1 MNKKYF
7 KEVLGNKKTL
17 KNLGI
22 NVFIWITLS
31 FLLVFLGESFHR
43 GSIEN
48 GKDFLDNQITVFLLN
63 YLIFLMIT
71 SIAFFFKKTRMV
83 YGIIS
88 TILMGFYMASGV
100 ITGFRGTPLIWA
112 DMFSF
117 KEGLAIA
124 GNYLNLNILKYTVI
138 ALVIIIAILVFL
150 WFSERYKSRNK
161 VINPYGFIIFPL
173 SIFAVGTFYGN
184 AKGSIEVYRWDLP
197 VSYERNGF
205 MYSFLDTAA
214 GFKVKEPSDY
224 NKASIEKIKNDIIEE
239 AQLASNDTKMASAMP
254 AKFPN
259 IIIVQLESFMDL
271 HRINGLTFKEDPI
284 PTFRKISSES
294 TNGFLKVP
302 TYGGGTVRSEFE
314 VLTGLS
320 TDYLPVGEIPN
331 NNILKKQPV
340 ESLAYILH
348 DYGYGT
354 NVIHNYE
361 GNFYNRDTVY
371 PNLGFDKY
379 ISMEYMDKPNNQSWQ
394 YPEDVLNIKPIEDII
409 SNNEKPQFIYNV
421 TVESH
426 GGYSSSD
433 FKNYTVDG
441 NLDQEEKNE
450 LQCYIDKLRGVDEY
464 IKELLDYV
472 ESSGEPTV
480 IAMFGDHLPSLKIIN
495 DDESVL
501 KDGNKYLADFF
512 IWDNIGLPKENIN
525 MEAEEFTTYILE
537 KLNMVAGV
545 MPTFHNACKDDEH
558 YKEDFELLQYDMLF
572 GNKYI
577 LNENKNKYE
586 KTNMKM
592 GLKEITLNNYDIK
605 DDILTVTGDNFN
617 YKSKIIINGK
627 IKETNFIDE
636 NTLTTTEI
644 PSNIKSISVGQIGK
658 YDKILSSSNSLEIK

>member
-7 KEVLGNKKTL
+7 KELLGNKKTL

-48 GKDFLDNQITVFLLN
+48 GKNFLDNQTTVFLLN

-138 ALVIIIAILVFL
+138 ALVIIIAILVLF

-173 SIFAVGTFYGN
+173 SIFAVWAFYGN
-184 AKGSIEVYRWDLP
+184 AKGIIEVYRWDLP

-205 MYSFLDTAA
+205 IYSFLDTAA

-271 HRINGLTFKEDPI
+271 DRINGLTFTEDPI
-284 PTFRKISSES
+284 PTFRKIASES

-394 YPEDVLNIKPIEDII
+394 YPEDVLNIEPIEDII

-433 FKNYTVDG
+433 FENYTVDG

-545 MPTFHNACKDDEH
+545 MPTFHNAYKDDEQ

>member
-48 GKDFLDNQITVFLLN
+48 GKDFLDNQTTVFLLN

-100 ITGFRGTPLIWA
+100 ILGFRGTPLIWA

-124 GNYLNLNILKYTVI
+124 GNYLNLNILKYAVI
-138 ALVIIIAILVFL
+138 ALVIIIAILVLL

-161 VINPYGFIIFPL
+161 VINLYGFIILPL
-173 SIFAVGTFYGN
+173 SILAVGAFYGN

-254 AKFPN
+254 AEFPN

-271 HRINGLTFKEDPI
+271 DRINGLTFTEDPI
-284 PTFRKISSES
+284 PTFRKIASES

-379 ISMEYMDKPNNQSWQ
+379 ISMEYMDKPTNADWQ
-394 YPEDVLNIKPIEDII
+394 YPEDVLNIEPIEDII

-433 FKNYTVDG
+433 FENYTVDG
-441 NLDQEEKNE
+441 DLDQEEKNE

-512 IWDNIGLPKENIN
+512 IWDNIGLPKENVN

-545 MPTFHNACKDDEH
+545 MSTFHNACKDDEN

-644 PSNIKSISVGQIGK
+644 PSNIKNISVGQIGK

>member
-48 GKDFLDNQITVFLLN
+48 GKNFLDNQTTVFLLN

-124 GNYLNLNILKYTVI
+124 GNYLNLNILKYAVI

-173 SIFAVGTFYGN
+173 SIFAVGAFYGN

-239 AQLASNDTKMASAMP
+239 SQLASNDTKMASAMP

-284 PTFRKISSES
+284 PTFRKIASES

-433 FKNYTVDG
+433 FENYTVDG

>member
-48 GKDFLDNQITVFLLN
+48 GKDFLDNQTTVFLLN

-100 ITGFRGTPLIWA
+100 ITWFRGTPLIWA

-124 GNYLNLNILKYTVI
+124 GNYLNLNILKYAVI

-205 MYSFLDTAA
+205 IYSFLDTAA

-254 AKFPN
+254 AEFPN

-379 ISMEYMDKPNNQSWQ
+379 ISMEYMDKPTNADWQ
-394 YPEDVLNIKPIEDII
+394 YPEDVLNIEPIEDII

-433 FKNYTVDG
+433 FENYTVDG
-441 NLDQEEKNE
+441 DLDQEEKNE

-512 IWDNIGLPKENIN
+512 IWDNIGLPKENVN

-545 MPTFHNACKDDEH
+545 MPTFHNAYKDDEH

>member
-7 KEVLGNKKTL
+7 KEILGNKKTL
-17 KNLGI
+17 KNLVI
-22 NVFIWITLS
+22 NLFIWITLS
-31 FLLVFLGESFHR
+31 FCLVFLGESFHR

-48 GKDFLDNQITVFLLN
+48 GKNFLDNQPTVFVLN

-71 SIAFFFKKTRMV
+71 SIAFLFKKTRMV

-88 TILMGFYMASGV
+88 TILMGFYIASGV
-100 ITGFRGTPLIWA
+100 ILGFRGTPLIWA

-124 GNYLNLNILKYTVI
+124 GNYLNLNILKYVVI
-138 ALVIIIAILVFL
+138 ALVVIIAILVLL

-161 VINPYGFIIFPL
+161 VINPYGFIILPL
-173 SIFAVGTFYGN
+173 SIFVIGAFYGSE
-184 AKGSIEVYRWDLP
+184 KGCIEVYRWDLP
-197 VSYERNGF
+197 TSYDRNGF

-224 NKASIEKIKNDIIEE
+224 NKDSIEDIKNDIIEE
-239 AQLASNDTKMASAMP
+239 TKLASNDVKMASAIP
-254 AKFPN
+254 AEFPN

-271 HRINGLTFKEDPI
+271 ERINGLTFTEDPI
-284 PTFRKISSES
+284 PTFRKIASES
-294 TNGFLKVP
+294 TQGFLKVP
-302 TYGGGTVRSEFE
+302 VYGGGTVRSEFE

-379 ISMEYMDKPNNQSWQ
+379 ISMEYMDKPTNADWQ
-394 YPEDVLNIKPIEDII
+394 YPEDVLNIEPIEDII

-433 FKNYTVDG
+433 FENYTVDG
-441 NLDQEEKNE
+441 KLDQEEKNE
-450 LQCYIDKLRGVDEY
+450 LQCYIDKLRGVDKY
-464 IKELLDYV
+464 IKELVDYV
-472 ESSGEPTV
+472 EASGEPTV

-545 MPTFHNACKDDEH
+545 MPTFHNSCKDDEN

-644 PSNIKSISVGQIGK
+644 PSNIKNISVGQIGK
-658 YDKILSSSNSLEIK
+658 YDKILSTSNSLEIK

>member
-7 KEVLGNKKTL
+7 KELLGNKKTL

-48 GKDFLDNQITVFLLN
+48 GKNFLDNQTTVFLLN

-124 GNYLNLNILKYTVI
+124 GNYLNLNILKYAVI

-173 SIFAVGTFYGN
+173 SIFAVGAFYGN

-239 AQLASNDTKMASAMP
+239 SQLASNDTKMASAMP

-284 PTFRKISSES
+284 PTFRKIASES

-433 FKNYTVDG
+433 FENYTVDG

>member
-7 KEVLGNKKTL
+7 KELLGNKKTL

-48 GKDFLDNQITVFLLN
+48 GKNFLDNQTTVFLLN

-138 ALVIIIAILVFL
+138 ALVIIIAILVLL

-173 SIFAVGTFYGN
+173 SIFAVGAFYGN

-205 MYSFLDTAA
+205 IYSFLDTAA

-284 PTFRKISSES
+284 PTFRKIASES

-394 YPEDVLNIKPIEDII
+394 YPEDVLNIEPIEDII

-433 FKNYTVDG
+433 FENYTVDG

>member
-7 KEVLGNKKTL
+7 KELLGNKKTL

-48 GKDFLDNQITVFLLN
+48 GKNFLDNQTTVFLLN

-124 GNYLNLNILKYTVI
+124 GNYLNLNILKYAVI

-173 SIFAVGTFYGN
+173 SIFAVGAFYGN

-205 MYSFLDTAA
+205 IYSFLDTAA

-284 PTFRKISSES
+284 PTFRKIASES

-394 YPEDVLNIKPIEDII
+394 YPEDVLNIEPIEDII

-433 FKNYTVDG
+433 FENYTVDG

>member
-284 PTFRKISSES
+284 PTFRKIASES

>member
-184 AKGSIEVYRWDLP
+184 AKGSIEVYRWNLP

-239 AQLASNDTKMASAMP
+239 SQLASNDTKMASAMP

-284 PTFRKISSES
+284 PTFRKIASES

-354 NVIHNYE
+354 NVVHNYE

-433 FKNYTVDG
+433 FENYTVDG

-605 DDILTVTGDNFN
+605 DDILTVTGNNFN

>member
-7 KEVLGNKKTL
+7 KELLGNKKTL

-48 GKDFLDNQITVFLLN
+48 GKNFLDNQTTVFLLN

-138 ALVIIIAILVFL
+138 ALVIIIAILVLL

-173 SIFAVGTFYGN
+173 SIFAVGAFYGN

-284 PTFRKISSES
+284 PTFRKIASES

-394 YPEDVLNIKPIEDII
+394 YPEDVLNIEPIEDII

-433 FKNYTVDG
+433 FENYTVDG

-512 IWDNIGLPKENIN
+512 IWDNIGLPKENVN

-545 MPTFHNACKDDEH
+545 MPTFHNACKDDEN

>member
-7 KEVLGNKKTL
+7 KEILGNKKTL

-48 GKDFLDNQITVFLLN
+48 GKNFLDNQTTVFLLN

-138 ALVIIIAILVFL
+138 ALVIIIAILVLL

-173 SIFAVGTFYGN
+173 SIFAVGAFYGN

-205 MYSFLDTAA
+205 IYSFLDTAA

-284 PTFRKISSES
+284 PTFRKIASES

-394 YPEDVLNIKPIEDII
+394 YPEDVLNIEPIEDII

-433 FKNYTVDG
+433 FENYTVDG

-545 MPTFHNACKDDEH
+545 MPTFHNAYKDDEH

>member
-17 KNLGI
+17 KNLVI
-22 NVFIWITLS
+22 NLFIWITLS
-31 FLLVFLGESFHR
+31 FFLVFLGESFHR

-48 GKDFLDNQITVFLLN
+48 GKNFLDNQTTVFLLN

-138 ALVIIIAILVFL
+138 ALVIIIAILVLL

-173 SIFAVGTFYGN
+173 SIFAVGAFYGN

-205 MYSFLDTAA
+205 IYSFLDTAA

-284 PTFRKISSES
+284 PTFRKIASES

-394 YPEDVLNIKPIEDII
+394 YPEDVLNIEPIEDII

-433 FKNYTVDG
+433 FENYTVDG

>member
-7 KEVLGNKKTL
+7 KELLGNKKTL

-124 GNYLNLNILKYTVI
+124 GNYLNLNILKYAVI

-173 SIFAVGTFYGN
+173 SIFAVGAFYGN

-205 MYSFLDTAA
+205 IYSFLDTAA

>member
-48 GKDFLDNQITVFLLN
+48 GRDFLDNQTTVFLLN
-63 YLIFLMIT
+63 YIIFLMIT

-184 AKGSIEVYRWDLP
+184 AKGSIEVYRWNLP

-239 AQLASNDTKMASAMP
+239 SQLASNDTKMASAMP

-284 PTFRKISSES
+284 PTFRKIASES

-354 NVIHNYE
+354 NVVHNYE

-433 FKNYTVDG
+433 FENYTVDG

>member
-7 KEVLGNKKTL
+7 KEILGNKKTL
-17 KNLGI
+17 KNLVI
-22 NVFIWITLS
+22 NLFIWITLS
-31 FLLVFLGESFHR
+31 FCLVFLGESFHR

-48 GKDFLDNQITVFLLN
+48 GKNFLDNQPTVFVLN

-71 SIAFFFKKTRMV
+71 SIAFLFKKTRMV

-88 TILMGFYMASGV
+88 TILMGFYIASGV
-100 ITGFRGTPLIWA
+100 ILGFRGTPLIWA

-124 GNYLNLNILKYTVI
+124 GNYLNLNILKYVVI
-138 ALVIIIAILVFL
+138 ALVVIIAILVLL

-161 VINPYGFIIFPL
+161 VINPYGFIILPL
-173 SIFAVGTFYGN
+173 SIFVIGAFYGSE
-184 AKGSIEVYRWDLP
+184 KGCIEVYRWDLP
-197 VSYERNGF
+197 TSYDRNGF

-224 NKASIEKIKNDIIEE
+224 NKDSIEDIKNDIIEE
-239 AQLASNDTKMASAMP
+239 TKLASNDVKMASAIP
-254 AKFPN
+254 AEFPN

-271 HRINGLTFKEDPI
+271 ERINGLTFTEDPI
-284 PTFRKISSES
+284 PTFRKIASES
-294 TNGFLKVP
+294 TQGFLKVP
-302 TYGGGTVRSEFE
+302 VYGGGTVRSEFE

-361 GNFYNRDTVY
+361 G
-371 PNLGFDKY
+371 K
-379 ISMEYMDKPNNQSWQ
+379 
-394 YPEDVLNIKPIEDII
+394 YPEDVLNIEPIEDII

-433 FKNYTVDG
+433 FENYTVDG

-450 LQCYIDKLRGVDEY
+450 LQCYIDKLRGVDKY
-464 IKELLDYV
+464 IKELVDYV
-472 ESSGEPTV
+472 EASGEPTV

-501 KDGNKYLADFF
+501 KGGNKYLADFF

-545 MPTFHNACKDDEH
+545 MPTFHNSCKDDEN

-658 YDKILSSSNSLEIK
+658 YDKILSTSNSLEIRIKCKCYT